1 MQQKKKAKPKVG
13 ILVFDGVQIID
24 FTGPYE
30 VFGQG
35 GFEASTVAVSLEPI
49 VTTMN
54 MKVVPTFCME
64 NAPEYDVLVVPG
76 GEVDACCENK
86 GLLEWLNRST
96 AEIVMSVCNGAFILA
111 AAGMLEGLKATT
123 YYQLLDELAETAPG
137 TRVLKDQRFVD
148 NGRILTTAGLTSGL
162 DGALHV
168 VSKLKG
174 KATAQRVALNM
185 EYNWRPDFG
194 YARAALA
201 DRFLL
206 PIFTRFMSLEL
217 PDGSRAQ
224 LISTE
229 GAATSWEAR
238 WRAPLNWTPEVLLKH
253 INHILLKHKWFNVGT
268 ELPESTNSL
277 WEFQAEDGGIWSG
290 IVNVIQESSRHLIIF
305 KVYDMGIRH

>member
-86 GLLEWLNRST
+86 DLLQWLNRST

-123 YYQLLDELAETAPG
+123 YYELLDELAETAPG

-194 YARAALA
+194 YASAALA

-229 GAATSWEAR
+229 GAATSW
-238 WRAPLNWTPEVLLKH
+238 
-253 INHILLKHKWFNVGT
+253 
-268 ELPESTNSL
+268 
-277 WEFQAEDGGIWSG
+277 
-290 IVNVIQESSRHLIIF
+290 
-305 KVYDMGIRH
+305 